1 MNQVIKI
8 KPTLF
13 SHSYIVGLMLLL
25 TVGFALP
32 SCKDDDPDPEPSYQ
46 QVNLVASTS
55 SYGAVRVDTNLVNA
69 WGVAISPAGAFWIAS
84 TEKDLSTVYDRSGT
98 TLINPITVDGEPTGV
113 VYNPTLDFVIPLS
126 GGLVSKY
133 IYVGEEGTVQ
143 SWNSGLVSVK
153 VADNSADGAVYKGV
167 ALGVDGG
174 ANFIYIANFS
184 ENEIEVLDQNFT
196 YVSTKPFIDPL
207 LPIGFAPFNIKNIG
221 GKLYVTYAKQSED
234 KYDDVSG
241 AGNGYVSIFNTD
253 GTFVKR
259 FASGGTLN
267 SPWGIAQAPSDFRQG
282 SNAILVGNFGDGRIN
297 VFTKDGDYVDQL
309 KDGDLPITIEGLWSL
324 TFPANGVPAG
334 DQNQLFFTA
343 GPDNEDHGLFGYL
356 QLR

>member
-8 KPTLF
+8 KSKIF
-13 SHSYIVGLMLLL
+13 SPLYASILMFLLMVGI
-25 TVGFALP
+25 TLP
-32 SCKDDDPDPEPSYQ
+32 SCKDDNAKPSPSYQ
-46 QVNLVASTS
+46 QVNLVASTNA
-55 SYGAVRVDTNLVNA
+55 YGAVRIDTNLVNA
-69 WGVAISPAGAFWIAS
+69 WGLAIGPTGAFWISA
-84 TEKDLSTVYDRSGT
+84 TDKDLTTVYDRSGT
-98 TLINPITVDGEPTGV
+98 TLILPIAVDGEPTGV
-113 VYNPTLDFVIPLS
+113 VYNSTLDFVIPS
-126 GGLVSKY
+126 TGGLVSKF

-143 SWNSGLVSVK
+143 SWNSGIASIK
-153 VADNSADGAVYKGV
+153 VVDNSADHAVYKGV
-167 ALGVDGG
+167 AMGVDGG
-174 ANFIYIANFS
+174 ANFLYIANFS
-184 ENEIEVLDQNFT
+184 ENEIEVLDKNFI

-234 KYDDVSG
+234 KYDDVPG

-267 SPWGIAQAPSDFRQG
+267 SPWGIAQAPGDFGQG

-297 VFTKDGDYVDQL
+297 VFTKDGDYVGQL

-343 GPDNEDHGLFGYL
+343 GPDNEDHGLFGYI